1 MNARL
6 QQIRALLAESPDD
19 AFLLYALATEW
30 VQAGELE
37 KAAAAYADLRA
48 RHPDYVAL
56 YYHYGATL
64 LQLARP
70 AEADAILAEGIAQ
83 ARTAGDQHALAEL
96 QNLRLNASLEL

>member
-6 QQIRALLAESPDD
+6 PQIRALLAESPDD

-37 KAAAAYADLRA
+37 RAAEAFADLRA
-48 RHPDYVAL
+48 RHPGYVGL

-64 LQLARP
+64 LQLGRAT
-70 AEADAILAEGIAQ
+70 EADAVFAEGIAQ
-83 ARTAGDQHALAEL
+83 AAAAHDQHALAEL
-96 QNLRLNASLEL
+96 RNIRLNAALDL